1 MDDDADDAEECEAY
15 LPWAKS
21 TTKEQ
26 LAEEGSLPQGTAA
39 ISLSE
44 EACTGES
51 YPARPP
57 CTSRSISDPNSD
69 DDDDEEDD
77 DADSS
82 ELLLPLPLLP
92 PPLPPPLLL
101 LPLLLLP
108 LLLLP

>member
-1 MDDDADDAEECEAY
+1 

-57 CTSRSISDPNSD
+57 CTSRSLSDPNSDDD

-82 ELLLPLPLLP
+82 EPLLPLPLLP
-92 PPLPPPLLL
+92 
-101 LPLLLLP
+101 LPLLLLL